1 MEVITG
7 SILRNMLLYAGA
19 ILTKEKDKVNS
30 LNVFPVPDGDTGTNM
45 SLTLNAALREVDK
58 VESNQIN
65 SITAA
70 LARGSLMGA
79 RGNSG
84 VILSQ
89 FFRGFAEGLAH
100 VTDGATGHDL
110 AMALHK
116 SSQTTYRAVMKPV
129 EGTMLTVGRD
139 AAQAAEA
146 AAEEGA
152 SPAAVLKAAYEAA
165 AKAVQDSPKFLPVL
179 KEAGVV
185 DAGGQGLLCIF
196 EGFLKGLDGQPADYV
211 SDSLPAAAE
220 PLARQEGIT
229 RIDGVLVNKY
239 CTEFLVLGQN
249 LDPDHVRRTL
259 ESKGE
264 SMLVVGD
271 ERVVKVHI
279 HTDHPGEVL
288 DFCASR
294 GDLSDIKIDNMQLQ
308 NEHYTETHNHEF
320 FGNVVEFPNQN
331 NGERKNIGVV
341 AVAPGKG
348 LADIFMSL
356 GVDYVVLGGQT
367 MNPSTED
374 LLKAVESV
382 NADAVIILPNNKN
395 VIFSANQVRELSE
408 KPVGVV
414 TTRSVPQGITAM
426 MYFEPEA
433 SLEEN
438 LEAMEEHQREVKTG
452 EITYAVRATVAG
464 DLRIDEKDIIGLTDG
479 KIAVVGQS
487 ISDVAHR
494 LIETMVDED
503 SSVISLYYGE
513 DQAADEAA
521 TLRQELSEKYTH
533 CEVEVHSGGQPLY
546 YYIISVE

>member
-1 MEVITG
+1 LDVITG
-7 SILRNMLLYAGA
+7 NILRNMLLYAGA
-19 ILTKEKDKVNS
+19 ILNQEKDRVNS

-45 SLTLNAALREVDK
+45 SLTLNAALKEVEK
-58 VESNQIN
+58 VESTEVNR
-65 SITAA
+65 ITAA

-89 FFRGFAEGLAH
+89 FFRGFADGLSEVVEA
-100 VTDGATGHDL
+100 ATGRDL
-110 AMALHK
+110 ARAFEK
-116 SSQTTYRAVMKPV
+116 ASQTTYRAVMKPV
-129 EGTMLTVGRD
+129 EGTMLTVGR
-139 AAQAAEA
+139 EA
-146 AAEEGA
+146 ATAALATAEENE
-152 SPAAVLKAAYEAA
+152 SAAVVLKAAFDAA
-165 AKAVQDSPKFLPVL
+165 SQAVLDSPKFLPVL

-196 EGFLKGLDGQPADYV
+196 EGLLRGMDGEPAEYISEPV
-211 SDSLPAAAE
+211 EAAPE
-220 PLARQEGIT
+220 PARQEGIT
-229 RIDGVLVNKY
+229 RINGVLVNKY
-239 CTEFLVLGQN
+239 CTEFLVLGQS
-249 LDPDHVRRTL
+249 LDPDHIRDTL
-259 ESKGE
+259 EEHGE

-279 HTDHPGEVL
+279 HTDHPGKVL
-288 DFCASR
+288 EFCGSL

-308 NEHYTETHNHEF
+308 NEAYTDAHNHDF
-320 FGNVVEFPNQN
+320 FGNVVEFPKQS
-331 NGERKNIGVV
+331 NGERKDIGVV
-341 AVAPGKG
+341 AVVPGKG
-348 LADIFMSL
+348 LAEIFMSL
-356 GVDYVVLGGQT
+356 GADSVVLGGQT

-395 VIFSANQVRELSE
+395 VIFSANQVRELCE

-414 TTRSVPQGITAM
+414 ATRSVPQGITAL

-438 LEAMEEHQREVKTG
+438 LEAMDEHKREVKTG

-464 DLRIDEKDIIGLTDG
+464 DLQIDEKDIIGLTDG

-487 ISDVAHR
+487 VADVAHR
-494 LIETMVDED
+494 LIEAMVDED

-513 DQAADEAA
+513 DQAAEEAA
-521 TLRQELSEKYTH
+521 QLHQELSEKYPH

>member
-7 SILRNMLLYAGA
+7 STLRNMLLYAGA
-19 ILTKEKDKVNS
+19 ILNKEKDRVNS

-45 SLTLNAALREVDK
+45 SLTLNAALKEVEK
-58 VESNQIN
+58 VESSEIN
-65 SITAA
+65 RITAA

-89 FFRGFAEGLAH
+89 FFRGFAEGLSD
-100 VTDGATGHDL
+100 VTDKATGRDL
-110 AMALHK
+110 ARALEK

-129 EGTMLTVGRD
+129 EGTMLTVGR
-139 AAQAAEA
+139 EA
-146 AAEEGA
+146 AAAAAAVAEEKDSA
-152 SPAAVLKAAYEAA
+152 AAVLQAAFEAA
-165 AKAVQDSPKFLPVL
+165 RKAVEDSPKFLPVL

-196 EGFLKGLDGQPADYV
+196 EGLLKGLDGAPADYV
-211 SDSLPAAAE
+211 SEGAQAVAE
-220 PLARQEGIT
+220 PVRQEGIT
-229 RIDGVLVNKY
+229 RIDGVLINKY
-239 CTEFLVLGQN
+239 CTEFLVLGQD
-249 LDPDHVRRTL
+249 LDADHIRRSL
-259 ESKGE
+259 ETKGE

-288 DFCASR
+288 EFCASL
-294 GDLSDIKIDNMQLQ
+294 GDLSDIKIDNMKLQ
-308 NEHYTETHNHEF
+308 NEAYTETHNHDF
-320 FGNVVEFPNQN
+320 FGNVVEFPHQP
-331 NGERKNIGVV
+331 NGERKNIGIV
-341 AVAPGKG
+341 AVVPGKG

-374 LLKAVESV
+374 LLNAVERV
-382 NADAVIILPNNKN
+382 NADSVIILPNNKN
-395 VIFSANQVRELSE
+395 VIFSANQVRELSQ
-408 KPVGVV
+408 KQVGVV
-414 TTRSVPQGITAM
+414 TTRSIPQGITAL

-433 SLEEN
+433 SLEHN
-438 LEAMEEHQREVKTG
+438 LEVMDAHKGEVKTG

-487 ISDVAHR
+487 VADVAHR
-494 LIETMVDED
+494 LIESMVDED

-513 DQAADEAA
+513 DQDPAEAEQ
-521 TLRQELSEKYTH
+521 LHKELSEKYPH

-546 YYIISVE
+546 YFIISVE